1 MNKKTLVILD
11 NNSNVYIDTKDK
23 VKVYTFLDGFT
34 NVLFNNKLY
43 KTKEINIVSKQEFVQ
58 KLLETSKS
66 KTDWSTLNKQHSK
79 NFPWRKGLP
88 SMPSYKTAQWAYFNG
103 C

>member
-11 NNSNVYIDTKDK
+11 NNSNAYIDTKDK
-23 VKVYTFLDGFT
+23 VKVYAFLDGFT
-34 NVLFNNKLY
+34 NGLFDNKFY

-66 KTDWSTLNKQHSK
+66 KTD
-79 NFPWRKGLP
+79 
-88 SMPSYKTAQWAYFNG
+88 
-103 C
+103 